1 MAKMLPLQQLMNS
14 TLREFGLEKK
24 ARSYSII
31 TSWEE
36 IVGERVA
43 SVTTPEKVDKG
54 VLVVRVQSP
63 VWKYELTMR
72 KKEILAKIRSHSGTN
87 EVTDI
92 QWK

>member
-1 MAKMLPLQQLMNS
+1 MAKPLPLQQLMNS
-14 TLREFGLEKK
+14 TLRELGLDKK

-31 TSWEE
+31 TSWQE

-43 SVTTPEKVDKG
+43 SVTTPEKVDRG
-54 VLVVRVQSP
+54 ILTVRVASP

-72 KKEILAKIRSHSGTN
+72 KKEILAKIHSHSGN
-87 EVTDI
+87 KEVFDI